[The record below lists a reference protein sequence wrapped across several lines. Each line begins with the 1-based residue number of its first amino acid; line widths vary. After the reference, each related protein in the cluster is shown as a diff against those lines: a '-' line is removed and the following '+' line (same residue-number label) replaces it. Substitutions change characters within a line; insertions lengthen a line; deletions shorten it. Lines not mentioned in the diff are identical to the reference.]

1 MYIDAHCH
9 LDLPAFDED
18 RSAVLERARAAG
30 VSRFLVA
37 GVGPDGWKKQRALA
51 QLEAGV
57 SWAAGLH
64 PVYCAEL
71 SRAERR
77 QALQDLPTCFE
88 GPAAAIAVG
97 ETGLDRVFAHAD
109 TLATQIESL
118 RTHLELA
125 KALEI
130 PIILHVVGAHGACID
145 ILRKDGVPERGGM
158 VHSFS
163 GSAEVAQEYLRQGL
177 HLSVSGAVGRLRSER
192 ALRGVRAIPDERL
205 LLETDAPDQA
215 MEKGQRS
222 EPADLILVAER
233 VAKVRGCTSEE
244 ILRHSAANYARLFG
258 EYAEGSNR

>member
-9 LDLPAFDED
+9 LDLASLRRRPVG
-18 RSAVLERARAAG
+18 RTRARTCRGCQPIPCRWRWPGWLKTTCSHSWKG
-30 VSRFLVA
+30 VL
-37 GVGPDGWKKQRALA
+37 
-51 QLEAGV
+51 
-57 SWAAGLH
+57 AAGLH
-64 PVYCAEL
+64 PVHCAEL

-145 ILRKDGVPERGGM
+145 ILRKDVECPNVEAWCTVSAVLPRSLRSIFDRDPFERVRGGGASALGTGLERG
-158 VHSFS
+158 
-163 GSAEVAQEYLRQGL
+163 Q
-177 HLSVSGAVGRLRSER
+177 
-192 ALRGVRAIPDERL
+192 AIPDERL
-205 LLETDAPDQA
+205 FSRRMRDQA
-215 MEKGQRS
+215 MEKGSS
-222 EPADLILVAER
+222 EPVDLILVAER
-233 VAKVRGCTSEE
+233 VAK
-244 ILRHSAANYARLFG
+244 FG
-258 EYAEGSNR
+258 GALPKKF